1 MMYADQSKVYM
12 EPPEVTPQ
20 TNLENRLSEYVRGAF
35 TESTDHRQNSGI
47 DVQLINCAFSKRRQY
62 TATQLGNIDMVN
74 PPHMG
79 IASLKS
85 RAGASWLTDIL
96 IPSYDKPWTLNSTPI
111 PKLPKRL
118 REAIIDALEQ
128 TVRQG
133 ETDARGL
140 TEQARMLKA
149 EAMRMAQD
157 LADKANENMER
168 LIEDQ
173 LMEGNWR
180 NAFGAFIDDL
190 SVFPTAFLRGPVF
203 VNTKK
208 SVWDEN
214 KLVVKTEP
222 VAFVMRVS
230 PFDVFP
236 SPDATTTQDGKYIIT
251 RQRMLGERLHA
262 CIGMFGFREEAIRRV
277 LEEYPQGF
285 SEELPFDQARDAIE
299 SKDQNTIAT
308 AGYTVPLD
316 TIVYNGQIDGQTLID
331 GGLLVP
337 DPQAFYEVEVWT
349 IANITVKAVLNPY
362 ETGRRPIYSTSWVKV
377 PGSFWG
383 DSIITLLLDLERVC
397 NSTARAILKN
407 AGYSSGPIGE
417 VDTERLAAGED
428 ATNVIPYRIYGVSP
442 DLTGGGRAA
451 FNFYAVP
458 NVAAPLQSLFEYY
471 KQMADDVSGVPAY
484 VLGSPAAA
492 GAGRTATGLAA
503 LMSNA
508 AKGVKA
514 AILNVD
520 RDVIEK
526 LITGYY
532 EFNLMTSDD
541 PTIKGDAQVIATG
554 ASGLLQR
561 ELAQSRNA
569 ELLQLLAPYT
579 QSGIVK
585 PETIQILL
593 REILKSTGLPVDD
606 MVEDPKAAQERAQQD
621 ILAGRTT
628 PETLGA
634 AGGLPAAPL
643 PGMPTPDA
651 TAPAAAGSGRQPLN
665 PALLENAIR
674 GGSGQP
680 PIPDAGNQIN
690 NEMRAAQTGV
700 SQ

>member
-1 MMYADQSKVYM
+1 MYEDMSKVYM
-12 EPPEVTPQ
+12 EPPETTPQ
-20 TNLENRLSEYVRGAF
+20 TNLENRLAEYVRGAF
-35 TESTDHRQNSGI
+35 TESTDHRQNAGI
-47 DVQLINCAFSKRRQY
+47 DAQLINCAFSKRREY
-62 TATQLGNIDMVN
+62 TATQLQNIDMPN

-96 IPSYDKPWTLNSTPI
+96 IPSYDKPWTLKSTPI

-118 REAIIDALEQ
+118 REAIIDALEE
-128 TVRQG
+128 TVRAG
-133 ETDARGL
+133 EKDARGL

-168 LIEDQ
+168 QIEDQ

-180 NAFGAFIDDL
+180 NAFGSFIDDL
-190 SVFPTAFLRGPVF
+190 SVYPSAFLRGPVF

-208 SVWDEN
+208 AVWEEN
-214 KLVVKTEP
+214 KLVVRTEP
-222 VAFVMRVS
+222 VPFVMRVS

-236 SPDATTTQDGKYIIT
+236 SPDSTTTQDGKYIIT
-251 RQRMLGERLHA
+251 RQRMLGERLHS

-277 LEEYPQGF
+277 LSDFPTGY
-285 SEELPFDQARDAIE
+285 SENLQFDQARDRIE
-299 SKDQNTIAT
+299 TKEETLI
-308 AGYTVPLD
+308 GYTTPLD
-316 TIVYNGQIDGQTLID
+316 TLVYNGQIDGQTLID

-337 DPQAFYEVEVWT
+337 DPQAFYEAEVWT

-383 DSIITLLLDLERVC
+383 DSIITLLLDLERVG
-397 NSTARAILKN
+397 NSIARSILKN

-428 ATNVIPYRIYGVSP
+428 PTNVVPYRIYGVSP

-606 MVEDPKAAQERAQQD
+606 MVEDPKAVQERAQQD

-634 AGGLPAAPL
+634 AGGQLPPTPL
-643 PGMPTPDA
+643 PGMQTPDA
-651 TAPAAAGSGRQPLN
+651 GAPAAAGSGRQALN
-665 PALLENAIR
+665 PSLLENAIR

-690 NEMRAAQTGV
+690 NDMRAAQTGV
-700 SQ
+700 PQ